1 MDDPRTIRFDSIRRE
16 GFGTSSPENFGT
28 RRGDGRTGARRGLS
42 SRTSGATAGWT
53 RSKDG
58 WPRDASEA
66 ASGAAGAGAGMVSAG
81 GIGDGG
87 ATVETSGGDVSRGGA
102 GGAGAGG
109 AGAGGA
115 GAGGAGAGAGAG
127 GGAGVPP
134 GGFFFLLLGEK
145 RPIAHAAGDD

>member
-1 MDDPRTIRFDSIRRE
+1 MTRVRSDSIRRE
-16 GFGTSSPENFGT
+16 GFVGTSSPENFGT
-28 RRGDGRTGARRGLS
+28 RRGDGRTGARRGFS

-58 WPRDASEA
+58 WPRVASEA
-66 ASGAAGAGAGMVSAG
+66 ASGAAGAGAGVVAAG

-87 ATVETSGGDVSRGGA
+87 ATVETSGGDVSRG
-102 GGAGAGG
+102 
-109 AGAGGA
+109 GAGGA